1 MRRFWLP
8 SLQLSPSSTPE
19 YWSEIRP
26 NDRTS
31 PEASEMRLKLTST
44 QVLFVGAQRSTA
56 RFAPRFVSNGS
67 EMRTRAAESAV
78 SAASRAAMEFA
89 GLTVAESACVQPAE
103 VVFSEPRT
111 V

>member
-8 SLQLSPSSTPE
+8 SLQRSPSSTPE

-31 PEASEMRLKLTST
+31 PEASEMRSKLTST
-44 QVLFVGAQRSTA
+44 QGLFVGAQRSTA
-56 RFAPRFVSNGS
+56 RFAPRFVSNGA
-67 EMRTRAAESAV
+67 EMRTRAAESAA
-78 SAASRAAMEFA
+78 SAASRAAMGFA
-89 GLTVAESACVQPAE
+89 GFGADAPPCVQPAE

>member
-19 YWSEIRP
+19 YRSEIRP

-31 PEASEMRLKLTST
+31 PEASEMRSKLTST

-67 EMRTRAAESAV
+67 GMRKRAAESAA
-78 SAASRAAMEFA
+78 SAASRAAIGFA
-89 GLTVAESACVQPAE
+89 SFGAGMLSGVQPAE

>member
-19 YWSEIRP
+19 YRSEIRP

-44 QVLFVGAQRSTA
+44 QVLFVGA
-56 RFAPRFVSNGS
+56 
-67 EMRTRAAESAV
+67 
-78 SAASRAAMEFA
+78 
-89 GLTVAESACVQPAE
+89 
-103 VVFSEPRT
+103 
-111 V
+111 